1 VRVSKEGALGAGG
14 WDAPG
19 DCGTDASTRSSLS
32 LRGQVALQS
41 PLVFYFTQ
49 DAKMVPFVG
58 HDASPCSVGWVPG
71 DVSRTCCGCQTS
83 GC

>member
-1 VRVSKEGALGAGG
+1 VRVSKEGVLGASG

-19 DCGTDASTRSSLS
+19 DCGTGASARSPLS

-49 DAKMVPFVG
+49 DAKMVSFVG
-58 HDASPCSVGWVPG
+58 HDASPCSVGWGLG
-71 DVSRTCCGCQTS
+71 DASRTRCGCRTS